1 MNKNIKSD
9 LLAIGLLALKILNL
23 VYVLQI
29 LDLFLK
35 RDYVTTF
42 WLGILFIVY
51 VFDFKNKIINELG
64 NLHTR

>member
-9 LLAIGLLALKILNL
+9 LLAIGLVSLRILNL
-23 VYVLQI
+23 IYVLQI

-35 RDYVTTF
+35 RNYVTAF

-51 VFDFKNKIINELG
+51 VFDLKNKIMNKLC
-64 NLHTR
+64 NLHKK